1 MQYLF
6 LRGTQVYKMA
16 LRWLLHS
23 ACHLVGYPTKEEECK
38 ENEGYPNGERVKGL
52 CPCSGFEMPL
62 HYPRYTREEYESMEE
77 WKVELLLKQYGL
89 SLKGSVEEK
98 RVFAMGAFLWP

>member
-1 MQYLF
+1 
-6 LRGTQVYKMA
+6 MA

-38 ENEGYPNGERVKGL
+38 ENEGYPNPSNNLKE
-52 CPCSGFEMPL
+52 PCSGFEMPL
-62 HYPRYTREEYESMEE
+62 HYPRYTREEYERMEE

-89 SLKGSVEEK
+89 SLEGSVEEK
-98 RVFAMGAFLWP
+98 RDFAMGAFLWP